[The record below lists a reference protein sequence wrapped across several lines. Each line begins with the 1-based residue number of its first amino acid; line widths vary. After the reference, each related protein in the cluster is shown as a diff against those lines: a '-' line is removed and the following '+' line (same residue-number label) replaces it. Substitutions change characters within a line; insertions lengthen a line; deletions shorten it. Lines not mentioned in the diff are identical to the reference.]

1 MKVLV
6 TFAVPAEFSPWRSR
20 YSFHRVADRFLTC
33 YQADI
38 ADANVMVLLTG
49 VGGHFAGARVRM
61 LMSPEL
67 GKRNFDFCVST
78 GLAGALR
85 AEHRPGDVLV
95 AHSVQAETVRHTGT
109 GNELL
114 GDAELGILAVDC
126 GAKLVGRF
134 HTSSRIIQ
142 TAASKA
148 ELGAMADAVE
158 MESFDVLRE
167 AQAWGARSVAI
178 RAISDSV
185 TEDLPLDFSK
195 TLTKLGEI
203 SVGRVVLEIAR
214 RPNRL
219 TSLVRFGRQSR
230 RAAITL
236 AGFLDR
242 FVNGLGSVGLP
253 RAPQREVVA
262 V

>member
-1 MKVLV
+1 MRILV
-6 TFAVPAEFSPWRSR
+6 TFAVPAEFAPWRAR
-20 YSFHRVADRFLTC
+20 HGFHRVADRLLTC
-33 YQADI
+33 YETDI
-38 ADANVMVLLTG
+38 ADAKVMVLLTG
-49 VGGHFAGARVRM
+49 VGGEFAAARVRI

-67 GKRNFDFCVST
+67 GKRKFDFCVST

-85 AEHRPGDVLV
+85 ADHRPGDVLV
-95 AHSVQAETVRHTGT
+95 AHSVQAETGRHAGAS
-109 GNELL
+109 NEFF

-126 GAKLVGRF
+126 GAKLVGKF
-134 HTSSRIIQ
+134 HTSSRIVQ
-142 TAASKA
+142 TAAAKA
-148 ELGAMADAVE
+148 DLGSMADAVE
-158 MESFDVLRE
+158 MESFDILRE
-167 AQAWGARSVAI
+167 AQTWGARSVAI

-195 TLTKLGEI
+195 TLTKLGEV

-230 RAAITL
+230 RAATAL
-236 AGFLDR
+236 ADFLDR
-242 FVNGLGSVGLP
+242 YVNGLGSVGLP